1 MAEDQPTTTSTSPLR
16 SIGFILALALGIH
29 AIGLSYSGLVS
40 FSSLA
45 GIFPGADF
53 ISLIGPAGALV
64 MVFVFTFVLI
74 GIAVRR
80 SAPDYVLASRVLNA
94 PLAFAFSFT
103 LVVFSGLAAGALI
116 AAIPQTVIPS
126 FLNLGSLLTGQ
137 DFTSAAK
144 EISSPSGV
152 ALIGTVVVV
161 LAFGA
166 SLLKPRYIQWI
177 LGIGMLLTAVAWLI
191 VLLQM
196 VTATGSFQAAWDTY
210 LGKGTYAEHLQAAQD
225 LGLAAQGATQATPL
239 TGFFIV
245 FWLGFGALAP
255 IFVAGEVKHTQKNLF
270 GSSLL
275 AIALAG
281 LIWIGVI
288 FAVTFAVPPDF
299 LTAESYLNQVGF
311 KDLTLPYLT
320 VYAGLLNPVLPLSVF
335 TAIAWV
341 YSMVNLGQAYFF
353 FTSRIIVSWANDQI
367 LPPMPLGYI
376 HPTRKAPV
384 IALFFSAVLAL
395 VGVMDAA
402 QPGRLFVP
410 AKFAFFASVCLVL
423 PVIAATLLPF
433 LRKQWFQSMPA
444 LVRFKLGP
452 IPLISIGGVAS
463 LVFLLGVI
471 VSVFFMPGQ
480 IRPFDW
486 IDMVAFIVIFSTGI
500 LVYYRRKRSLADQG
514 VELAQNFKD
523 LPQDD

>member
-1 MAEDQPTTTSTSPLR
+1 MTEDQPTTTSTNPLR

-45 GIFPGADF
+45 GIFPRADF
-53 ISLIGPAGALV
+53 ISLIGPAGVLV

-74 GIAVRR
+74 GMAVRR
-80 SAPDYVLASRVLNA
+80 SAPDYVLASRVLSA
-94 PLAFAFSFT
+94 PLAFASSFT

-116 AAIPQTVIPS
+116 AAIPQNVIPS

-137 DFTSAAK
+137 DFSSAVK
-144 EISSPSGV
+144 DISSPQGV
-152 ALIGTVVVV
+152 ALIGTMGVV

-177 LGIGMLLTAVAWLI
+177 LGIGLLLTAAAWLI
-191 VLLQM
+191 VLIQM
-196 VTATGSFQAAWDTY
+196 ITATGSFQSAWDTY
-210 LGKGTYAEHLQAAQD
+210 LGRGTYAEHLQAAQD
-225 LGLAAQGATQATPL
+225 LGISSQVAAQTTPL

-255 IFVAGEVKHTQKNLF
+255 IFVAGEVKRPQKTLF

-288 FAVTFAVPPDF
+288 FAVTFAIPPDF
-299 LTAESYLNQVGF
+299 LTAESYLNQAGF
-311 KDLTLPYLT
+311 KGVTLPYLT
-320 VYAGLLNPVLPLSVF
+320 VYAGLLSPVLPLSIF

-341 YSMVNLGQAYFF
+341 YSMINLGQAYFL

-367 LPPMPLGYI
+367 LPSMPLGYI
-376 HPTRKAPV
+376 HPTRQAPV

-395 VGVMDAA
+395 AGVMDAA

-410 AKFAFFASVCLVL
+410 AKFAFFASVCLIL

-433 LRKQWFQSMPA
+433 LRKQWFQGMPA

-452 IPLISIGGVAS
+452 IPLISAAGIVS

-480 IRPFDW
+480 IQPFDW
-486 IDMVAFIVIFSTGI
+486 IDLIAFTVFFGAGI

-514 VELAQNFKD
+514 VELAKTFKD
-523 LPQDD
+523 LPQGD